1 MTRIRLDL
9 GGPSGNAFVILGYAT
24 SLGRQFGMSEEE
36 VTDLH
41 NRMTGRAFA
50 ALGKG
55 TDYEHLVRTFHEAFP
70 IVELYADRDIGL
82 PEDLC
87 EIITNKEIYE
97 L

>member
-9 GGPSGNAFVILGYAT
+9 GGEKGNAFVILGLARN
-24 SLGRQFGMSEEE
+24 LGRQMGMSEDET
-36 VTDLH
+36 TDLQD
-41 NRMTGRAFA
+41 RMTGKVFA

-87 EIITNKEIYE
+87 EIITNREIYE